1 MFERYW
7 KNISFLR
14 CNKEQLVL
22 FNVQYILF
30 SSSVEAFMKI
40 NEIPLRKK
48 LRKRF
53 NANQNLARR
62 RRRIRLGGNNV
73 FARWDQLTFPNPPLP
88 GEEAGSKVVRR
99 NRETRIAR
107 LSLAARRIL
116 SSGVV
121 FHPGHT
127 KGYIYMRRRA
137 RRRHVIVFE
146 VTAIGTCEENVEC
159 SYTRVPLIE
168 NEHVQHPSLR
178 GLLPPLLVL
187 FSNAETNPAAP
198 FLSKFYYVQSR

>member
-14 CNKEQLVL
+14 YNKEQL
-22 FNVQYILF
+22 FNVQYIILF
-30 SSSVEAFMKI
+30 FGRSFYENKRNSPS
-40 NEIPLRKK
+40 K

-53 NANQNLARR
+53 NTNQNLA

-198 FLSKFYYVQSR
+198 FLSKFYYVQSQ

>member
-1 MFERYW
+1 M
-7 KNISFLR
+7 
-14 CNKEQLVL
+14 
-22 FNVQYILF
+22 
-30 SSSVEAFMKI
+30 
-40 NEIPLRKK
+40 
-48 LRKRF
+48 
-53 NANQNLARR
+53 
-62 RRRIRLGGNNV
+62 
-73 FARWDQLTFPNPPLP
+73 
-88 GEEAGSKVVRR
+88 RR

-187 FSNAETNPAAP
+187 FSNAETNPAVP
-198 FLSKFYYVQSR
+198 FLSKFYYVQSRWGNCANKAEIESSNYRRFSICEDKDVKMSKDVNCNWRLKQVIIFCLYRIINKTNAILYVHRFVSMYFF